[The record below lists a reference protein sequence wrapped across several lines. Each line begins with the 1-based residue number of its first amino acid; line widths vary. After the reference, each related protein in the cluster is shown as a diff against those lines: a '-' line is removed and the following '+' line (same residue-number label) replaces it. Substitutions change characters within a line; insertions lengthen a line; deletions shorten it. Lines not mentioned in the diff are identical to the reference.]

1 MTNLTRVLSIP
12 VVALLVLPTALQAAE
27 EGGGGLFSLN
37 VGLSLWTIVVFGVVL
52 FILSRYAWA
61 PILAAV
67 NARER
72 NIQSSVE
79 EANRLREEAQAL
91 LDEHQRQLADSRRQS
106 QQIVAEAREA
116 GEQVRRDIEEKARA
130 EGDAMIERA
139 RREIGREKQAA
150 MDEIR
155 RESVELALSAASRL
169 IQQKLDPEADRR
181 LIEGFLGE
189 MRSEK
194 EEAGA

>member
-12 VVALLVLPTALQAAE
+12 AAALLLRPSALLAAE

-37 VGLSLWTIVVFGVVL
+37 VGLGLWTIVVFGVVL
-52 FILSRYAWA
+52 FVLTRYAWS

-67 NARER
+67 DARER

-91 LDEHQRQLADSRRQS
+91 LEEHQRQLADSRRQS
-106 QQIVAEAREA
+106 QQIVADAREA

-150 MDEIR
+150 MDAVR
-155 RESVELALSAASRL
+155 RESVELALAAASRL
-169 IQQKLDPEADRR
+169 VQHRLDPEADRKM
-181 LIEGFLGE
+181 IEGFLDEVQGQ
-189 MRSEK
+189 K
-194 EEAGA
+194 AEAGA